1 MSRTSPRVAS
11 RQLPLAPLEAAAS
24 PVRDVPAL
32 SAPTRIRRRR
42 FGAKYWALRIRIG
55 WRRRR
60 LNGDAALLVLCFV
73 LFLGT
78 IAAAVNVVAQAR

>member
-1 MSRTSPRVAS
+1 MSRTSQRLDPW
-11 RQLPLAPLEAAAS
+11 QLPLEPLEAVAS
-24 PVRDVPAL
+24 PVRDVP
-32 SAPTRIRRRR
+32 SPPMPSRVRRRR
-42 FGAKYWALRIRIG
+42 FGARHWAFRVRIG

-78 IAAAVNVVAQAR
+78 LAAAVNVVAQAR